1 MENNNDLTLKEL
13 SDLKDFQQLQI
24 SSHYVQS
31 EETFKIARW
40 IFKFLLINTVLLFIN
55 LILLGFI
62 AYNFI

>member
-24 SSHYVQS
+24 SSHYFQS
-31 EETFKIARW
+31 EETLKIARW
-40 IFKFLLINTVLLFIN
+40 ILKFILIITVFLFIN